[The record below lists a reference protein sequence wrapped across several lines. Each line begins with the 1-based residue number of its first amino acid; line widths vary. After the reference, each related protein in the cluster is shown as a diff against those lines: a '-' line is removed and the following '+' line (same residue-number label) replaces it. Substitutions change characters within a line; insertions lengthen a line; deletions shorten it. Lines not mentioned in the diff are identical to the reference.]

1 MAENASTINW
11 DKSVDILVVGSGN
24 GALTTA
30 LCSHEMGVKDVLVI
44 EKEDQ
49 FGGSSSILS
58 LIHI

>member
-1 MAENASTINW
+1 MAENTSTINW

-30 LCSHEMGVKDVLVI
+30 LCSYEMGVKD
-44 EKEDQ
+44 
-49 FGGSSSILS
+49 LS